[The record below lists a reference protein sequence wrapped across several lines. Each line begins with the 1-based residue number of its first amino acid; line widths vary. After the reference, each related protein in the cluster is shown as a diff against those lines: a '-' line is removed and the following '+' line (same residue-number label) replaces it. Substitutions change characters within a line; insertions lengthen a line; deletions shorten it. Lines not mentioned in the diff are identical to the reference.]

1 MFWLWGG
8 LLFWFGLF
16 FGCYLLGIS
25 AFFPMRRM
33 LGYVGLLGVSMGKYV
48 EILNLSHVGKMELW
62 TLRNRSRFQFS
73 LLSVCLPFV
82 FLFSETKLK

>member
-33 LGYVGLLGVSMGKYV
+33 LGYVGLLGVSMGKDV
-48 EILNLSHVGKMELW
+48 EGVKKTDGANQITIVKPFGK
-62 TLRNRSRFQFS
+62 
-73 LLSVCLPFV
+73 
-82 FLFSETKLK
+82 